1 MPEYQ
6 WALSNGD
13 IVSADYN
20 RANDSLSN
28 EQVLAELQT
37 AFQQFVILP
46 IANPSTNSF
55 LKSTLFLLKMH
66 RKVTSQF
73 APKAQLLAGA
83 LI

>member
-28 EQVLAELQT
+28 EQVLAELQS
-37 AFQQFVILP
+37 AFEQFGHSV
-46 IANPSTNSF
+46 
-55 LKSTLFLLKMH
+55 H
-66 RKVTSQF
+66 C
-73 APKAQLLAGA
+73 
-83 LI
+83 